1 MIKILLVEDHNIVRN
16 GIKTLL
22 DAEEHMSVVGEFGS
36 AAEALNML
44 EEGLEANVI
53 LTDINMPE
61 MDGISFA
68 SIASEKYPSVKI
80 IILSM
85 YDQEDYINQAF
96 KNGASGYMLKNVSP
110 DELTFAIRHVV
121 LREERYICSEL
132 ALKMLERQ
140 LKSSEMVIPDNLDF
154 DFSRRE
160 IEVLTLVSEG
170 YTNQEIAER
179 LNTSKRTV
187 EGHRQNLIDKTGVRN
202 SIALI
207 RFSILNGLIN

>member
-1 MIKILLVEDHNIVRN
+1 
-16 GIKTLL
+16 
-22 DAEEHMSVVGEFGS
+22 MSVVGEVGS
-36 AAEALNML
+36 AAEALKML
-44 EEGLEANVI
+44 EEGLATDII

-68 SIASEKYPSVKI
+68 SIVSEKHPTIKI

-85 YDQEDYINQAF
+85 YDQEDYVNQAF

-110 DELTFAIRHVV
+110 DELTFAIRHVA

-140 LKSSEMVIPDNLDF
+140 LQSAEMMMPDNLDF

-207 RFSILNGLIN
+207 RFSILNGLIR